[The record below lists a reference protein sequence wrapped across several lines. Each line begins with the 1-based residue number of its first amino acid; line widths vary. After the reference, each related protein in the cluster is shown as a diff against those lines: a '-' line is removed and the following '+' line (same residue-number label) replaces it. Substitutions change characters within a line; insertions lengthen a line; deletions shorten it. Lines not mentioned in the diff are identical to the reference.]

1 MLQALPVLG
10 LLALLQELLELV
22 PVQLAL
28 EPEPLGLGLE
38 LELPLVL
45 VLPVQLDPAELLCP
59 AEVLG
64 LLVRLLL
71 RPYSLNLL

>member
-28 EPEPLGLGLE
+28 EPEPLGLE
-38 LELPLVL
+38 LELPL

>member
-1 MLQALPVLG
+1 
-10 LLALLQELLELV
+10 
-22 PVQLAL
+22 VQLAL
-28 EPEPLGLGLE
+28 EPEPLGLELE

>member
-28 EPEPLGLGLE
+28 EPEPLELVPGLPLGLGLG
-38 LELPLVL
+38 L
-45 VLPVQLDPAELLCP
+45 LDLAELLCP